1 MQQAYRSLPT
11 GLTYI
16 AVRACQAFQSFQLNE
31 VDDIRKVC
39 DNELTSTTDS
49 SRITPPTEVHTM
61 TAEAPSPPSPMQSLR
76 DRLIQEGSIIPKSSV
91 EKLRDKLNKKV
102 LPIIAAGSDIQ
113 DEMRKSYLNY
123 AISVVTGRAIYLL
136 SEYESESFGERLRH
150 IWTLRFSLLINKLDK
165 FINFS
170 FPTLMANDQ
179 STPFA
184 RCGFYSPLKE
194 NMKNVP

>member
-16 AVRACQAFQSFQLNE
+16 AVQACQAFQSFQLNE

-61 TAEAPSPPSPMQSLR
+61 TAEAPSPPNPMQSLR

-91 EKLRDKLNKKV
+91 EKLRDKLNKKL
-102 LPIIAAGSDIQ
+102 LPIIAAGNDIK
-113 DEMRKSYLNY
+113 DEMRKSYLSY
-123 AISVVTGRAIYLL
+123 AMHVIAFRSKDLL
-136 SEYESESFGERLRH
+136 SEHELKSFDEKLRYT
-150 IWTLRFSLLINKLDK
+150 WMLRFSLLINKLYK

-170 FPTLMANDQ
+170 FLTLITSNQ

-184 RCGFYSPLKE
+184 RYGFYSPLKE